1 MPTFKK
7 LHTKK
12 EKKPR
17 FERGRR
23 ACSENPP
30 TRTDSIKLSFDKSGS
45 GETGENGGGANGEDE
60 ADKAENEALTRLLDD
75 KLRESGEVD
84 KQEEMPPIIAHLNQ
98 RNKSQQLMMAR
109 CDSIAEILEDN

>member
-1 MPTFKK
+1 MPPFKK

-30 TRTDSIKLSFDKSGS
+30 TRTDSIKLSFDKSGGG
-45 GETGENGGGANGEDE
+45 GEAGDGGGANGEDE
-60 ADKAENEALTRLLDD
+60 ADKAQKEALTRLLDD
-75 KLRESGEVD
+75 KLPGTAEED
-84 KQEEMPPIIAHLNQ
+84 KQEEVPPLAQLTQ
-98 RNKSQQLMMAR
+98 RNKS
-109 CDSIAEILEDN
+109 